1 MISTRKYDEEITK
14 YIPGLLELKFQGMLE
29 DIDTREKVAHPSYT
43 DMEQLEFQILLAYNY
58 YINPS
63 SINICFPIKKKKNNQ
78 NLYIDADLMTVN
90 NFFAHFVK
98 EVSVTKYGSDKEL
111 IPTFPTY
118 EIYQYADPMLKHLPK
133 DALKTIEKTLLY
145 SKKSVYYNNVN
156 IDRRNHNGGGL
167 TTTGMNATEIATLK
181 KRRRAYN

>member
-1 MISTRKYDEEITK
+1 MISTRKYDEEIAK

-43 DMEQLEFQILLAYNY
+43 DMEQLDFQILLTYNY

-63 SINICFPIKKKKNNQ
+63 SIDICFPIKKKKTNQ

-98 EVSVTKYGSDKEL
+98 EVSVTKYEL

-118 EIYQYADPMLKHLPK
+118 EIYQYTDPMLKHLPE
-133 DALKTIEKTLLY
+133 DSLKTIEKTLLY
-145 SKKSVYYNNVN
+145 SKKAVYYNDVN
-156 IDRRNHNGGGL
+156 IDRRNPNGGGL
-167 TTTGMNATEIATLK
+167 TITGMNATQIATLK
-181 KRRRAYN
+181 NHRRAYN